1 MADKLSRTDLKA
13 QLVTAKAELKETL
26 DRVRWLQEFIAVTE
40 KLVGKRSSSPPQQL
54 TNAVAILPQRRRTK
68 GTVLAEQVKEV
79 LIASNRPLHVKEI
92 IEKLRERGQSVLAE
106 NPAAAVAV
114 ALTRRRD
121 QFERVS
127 GNTFGLVQ
135 KEQKATG

>member
-1 MADKLSRTDLKA
+1 MTDKLSRSDLKA

-40 KLVGKRSSSPPQQL
+40 KLVGKRSSPPQQ

-114 ALTRRRD
+114 ALTRRKD

-135 KEQKATG
+135 KEQQATG